1 IQLIIFG
8 DSWCKADD
16 RLSTWPELLG
26 ERLGWG
32 SLNLAI
38 PGSDSRMLEL
48 QCETLLQLCSRGL
61 VEIHEDAWVLV
72 HTGGNDIMASPPQ
85 QLMGFVGVG
94 MPLTTSTPIV
104 EDMLRLVL
112 GDGACVNALGM
123 YTLRHLNA
131 IHIGKLAELRPDCHK
146 EKSSHPTR
154 GVELPRLPN
163 GADFKV
169 VCLDEAAA
177 IDAAVATQMEPV
189 RQHLRT
195 HDGSFEGI
203 PAMESLWVDPI
214 HPSQRC
220 HQALT
225 DVFMQQFK
233 EELDRLTSA
242 YSNRSQPASMLLEAS

>member
-1 IQLIIFG
+1 MQ
-8 DSWCKADD
+8 
-16 RLSTWPELLG
+16 
-26 ERLGWG
+26 
-32 SLNLAI
+32 
-38 PGSDSRMLEL
+38 
-48 QCETLLQLCSRGL
+48 
-61 VEIHEDAWVLV
+61 
-72 HTGGNDIMASPPQ
+72 
-85 QLMGFVGVG
+85 
-94 MPLTTSTPIV
+94 
-104 EDMLRLVL
+104 
-112 GDGACVNALGM
+112 
-123 YTLRHLNA
+123 
-131 IHIGKLAELRPDCHK
+131 LRPDCQK

-233 EELDRLTSA
+233 EVSFTSLQCRAKVRDFLGGCCFTRCSLLQLQELDRLTSA